1 MEKRRR
7 LSLVLALCLLC
18 GLLTGCAKKPEAP
31 AAPEETASEEAA
43 VQEATPEPE
52 LEPEAPHLYE
62 PEKGHWGSYADIY
75 EAYFIDEPNGMA
87 LARSAFPTAQMLD
100 LDQNGVPEFALYYG
114 VTTAGETLD
123 VFTIE
128 DGTVKR
134 LNDVLSWEYFR
145 NKEDRR
151 DIPPIDAP
159 ASWDIILTDSTYMYL
174 DTRILPFDW
183 DYGAFSPRLDAK
195 TGETFWMLSAR
206 QYDDDGVAVDDGL
219 TYNETGA
226 YWCFEDADGK
236 MQAVRL
242 RAFGM
247 DWDDSQP
254 YLGYAIFP
262 DSEPMEVTADQ
273 SCAVTINGERSK
285 EITENFVAE
294 REAAYPPLSTA
305 PEASRRVDLYALCN
319 LEGELL
325 ARRFFRSFHAS
336 PTEDDLMVTAKT
348 ALCKV
353 FTSNDRS
360 RYNAYLTAL
369 ETGGA
374 EEAIKKYY
382 EDFSDV
388 LTQDC
393 MDSWMA
399 ARTPLKYDKL
409 LNESDCSTDVTDISL
424 EEYQR
429 YDDAVT
435 YSFTV
440 TIRHYNFS
448 ANMESEKTVTGQIQ
462 VGTEENLVRKLS
474 IDDGQS
480 WLDAEICALPQA
492 VVE

>member
-1 MEKRRR
+1 
-7 LSLVLALCLLC
+7 
-18 GLLTGCAKKPEAP
+18 
-31 AAPEETASEEAA
+31 
-43 VQEATPEPE
+43 
-52 LEPEAPHLYE
+52 
-62 PEKGHWGSYADIY
+62 
-75 EAYFIDEPNGMA
+75 MA

-100 LDQNGVPEFALYYG
+100 LDQNGVPEFAIYYG

-226 YWCFEDADGK
+226 YWRFEDADGK

-262 DSEPMEVTADQ
+262 DGSW
-273 SCAVTINGERSK
+273 
-285 EITENFVAE
+285 ITEGVAYSAE
-294 REAAYPPLSTA
+294 RGIVMNT
-305 PEASRRVDLYALCN
+305 
-319 LEGELL
+319 
-325 ARRFFRSFHAS
+325 
-336 PTEDDLMVTAKT
+336 
-348 ALCKV
+348 
-353 FTSNDRS
+353 
-360 RYNAYLTAL
+360 
-369 ETGGA
+369 TGR
-374 EEAIKKYY
+374 
-382 EDFSDV
+382 DV
-388 LTQDC
+388 TQDYI
-393 MDSWMA
+393 DSMSETA
-399 ARTPLKYDKL
+399 MEYISISNL
-409 LNESDCSTDVTDISL
+409 LLDTD
-424 EEYQR
+424 YYKR
-429 YDDAVT
+429 YDQKFCTSAQ
-435 YSFTV
+435 
-440 TIRHYNFS
+440 TIP
-448 ANMESEKTVTGQIQ
+448 T
-462 VGTEENLVRKLS
+462 
-474 IDDGQS
+474 
-480 WLDAEICALPQA
+480 P
-492 VVE
+492 